1 MDVKIVIEILGYPI
15 YSGYK
20 KEILNDIEEIVR
32 SEGCVHIVSGNPEV
46 LYQGLF
52 EKPLYENFTSKRSLI
67 IPDGVGV
74 IFSAKVKGLK
84 VKEKIAGIEVMQDI
98 ISYCNRKNKSI
109 YLLGS
114 KDSIVIKCKT
124 NIEATYKDINVVG
137 YKDGYFD
144 LDNCDDIIEDINK
157 CNPDVLFVAMGCPRQ
172 ERFIIKHM
180 DKLHC
185 KLFMGVGGSFDILA
199 GELKRAP
206 KWMITFGIEWLYRI
220 LKEPFR
226 IKRMK
231 SIPKFMIRAI
241 IGKV

>member
-1 MDVKIVIEILGYPI
+1 MIDILGYPI

-20 KEILNDIEEIVR
+20 KEILNDIEKIVS
-32 SEGCVHIVSGNPEV
+32 SEGCAHIVSGNPEV

-52 EKPLYENFTSKRSLI
+52 EKQLYDNFISKRSLI

-74 IFSAKVKGLK
+74 IFSAKVKRLK
-84 VKEKIAGIEVMQDI
+84 VQEKIAGIEVMQDI
-98 ISYCNRKNKSI
+98 ISDCNRKNKSI

-114 KDSIVIKCKT
+114 KDSIVKRCKL

-144 LDNCDDIIEDINK
+144 LDNCDTVIEDINK

-180 DKLHC
+180 DKLPC

>member
-1 MDVKIVIEILGYPI
+1 MIEILGYPI

-20 KEILNDIEEIVR
+20 KEILNGIEQIVS

-52 EKPLYENFTSKRSLI
+52 EKSLYENFTSKRSII

-98 ISYCNRKNKSI
+98 ISYCNKKDKSI

-114 KDSIVIKCKT
+114 KESVVKRCKT
-124 NIEATYKDINVVG
+124 NIESTYKNIKVVG

-172 ERFIIKHM
+172 ERFIIRYM
-180 DKLHC
+180 DKLPC
-185 KLFMGVGGSFDILA
+185 KVFMGVGGSFDILA

>member
-1 MDVKIVIEILGYPI
+1 MVIEILGYPI

-20 KEILNDIEEIVR
+20 KEILNDIEEIVS

-114 KDSIVIKCKT
+114 KDSIVRKCKI

>member
-1 MDVKIVIEILGYPI
+1 MIEILGYPI

-20 KEILNDIEEIVR
+20 KEILNDIEEIVS

-114 KDSIVIKCKT
+114 KDSIVRKCKI

-144 LDNCDDIIEDINK
+144 LDNCDDVIEDINK

>member
-1 MDVKIVIEILGYPI
+1 MIDILGYPI

-20 KEILNDIEEIVR
+20 KEILNDIEKIVS
-32 SEGCVHIVSGNPEV
+32 SEGCAHIVSGNPEV

-52 EKPLYENFTSKRSLI
+52 EKQLYDNFISKRSLI

-74 IFSAKVKGLK
+74 IFSAKVKRLK

-98 ISYCNRKNKSI
+98 ISDCNRKNKSI

-114 KDSIVIKCKT
+114 KGSIVKRCKL
-124 NIEATYKDINVVG
+124 NIEEAYKDINVVG
-137 YKDGYFD
+137 YKDGYFH
-144 LDNCDDIIEDINK
+144 LDNCDTVIEDINK

-172 ERFIIKHM
+172 ERFIIKYM
-180 DKLHC
+180 DKLPC

-241 IGKV
+241 IGKA

>member
-1 MDVKIVIEILGYPI
+1 MIEILGYPI

-20 KEILNDIEEIVR
+20 KEILNDIEEIVS

-114 KDSIVIKCKT
+114 KDSIVRKCKI

>member
-1 MDVKIVIEILGYPI
+1 MIEILGYPI

-20 KEILNDIEEIVR
+20 KEILNDIEEIVS

-114 KDSIVIKCKT
+114 KDSIVRKCKI
-124 NIEATYKDINVVG
+124 NIEATYKGINVVG

>member
-1 MDVKIVIEILGYPI
+1 MIEILGYPI

-20 KEILNDIEEIVR
+20 KEILNDIEEIVS

-98 ISYCNRKNKSI
+98 ISYCNRKDKSI

-114 KDSIVIKCKT
+114 KDSIVRKCKV

>member
-1 MDVKIVIEILGYPI
+1 MVIEILGYPI

-20 KEILNDIEEIVR
+20 KEILNDIEEIVS

-114 KDSIVIKCKT
+114 KDSIVRKCKI
-124 NIEATYKDINVVG
+124 NIEATYKGINVVG

>member
-1 MDVKIVIEILGYPI
+1 MMIEILGYPI

-20 KEILNDIEEIVR
+20 KEILNGIEQIVS

-52 EKPLYENFTSKRSLI
+52 EKSLYENFTSKRSII

-98 ISYCNRKNKSI
+98 ISYCNKKDKSI

-114 KDSIVIKCKT
+114 KESVVKRCKT
-124 NIEATYKDINVVG
+124 NIESTYKNIKVVG

-172 ERFIIKHM
+172 ERFIIRYM
-180 DKLHC
+180 DKLPC
-185 KLFMGVGGSFDILA
+185 KVFMGVGGSFDILA

>member
-1 MDVKIVIEILGYPI
+1 MVIEILGYPI

-20 KEILNDIEEIVR
+20 KEILNDIEEIVS

-98 ISYCNRKNKSI
+98 ISYCNRKDKSI

-114 KDSIVIKCKT
+114 KDSIVRKCKV

>member
-1 MDVKIVIEILGYPI
+1 MIEILGYPI

-20 KEILNDIEEIVR
+20 KEILNGIEQIVS

-52 EKPLYENFTSKRSLI
+52 EKSLYENFTSKKSII

-98 ISYCNRKNKSI
+98 ISYCNKKDKSI

-114 KDSIVIKCKT
+114 KESVVKRCKT
-124 NIEATYKDINVVG
+124 NIESTYKNIKVVG

-144 LDNCDDIIEDINK
+144 LDNCDYIIEDINK

-172 ERFIIKHM
+172 ERFIIRYM
-180 DKLHC
+180 DKLPC
-185 KLFMGVGGSFDILA
+185 KVFMGVGGSFDILA